1 VTCDVGGI
9 TGADIGT
16 VDALARLQLTAR
28 RRGSDVQLKDASP
41 CLRNLLA
48 LAGLADVVR
57 CSAGSVDSGGQ
68 AEHRE
73 EPGRV
78 EEERDP
84 ADLST

>member
-1 VTCDVGGI
+1 VICDVRGI
-9 TGADIGT
+9 TLADLGT

-28 RRGSDVQLKDASP
+28 RRGGNVQLKNAAP

-57 CSAGSVDSGGQ
+57 CSTESVDPKGQ
-68 AEHRE
+68 PEHRE

-84 ADLST
+84 ADLPA